1 MKWNEEN
8 VGRSTYSLIPE
19 FGTKVTF
26 PKKGEEGKLVYLTAG
41 SYCMTLCSMMMHSEQ
56 ELQTFVCVNVVRKK
70 KLSSMCYKDVLN
82 IFLEGML

>member
-19 FGTKVTF
+19 VRTKVILF
-26 PKKGEEGKLVYLTAG
+26 QRKGKLVYPTAG

-56 ELQTFVCVNVVRKK
+56 ELLTFVCVNVVKK
-70 KLSSMCYKDVLN
+70 GKPSSMCYKEIYFWKECYDTV
-82 IFLEGML
+82 